1 MMSAQETQPEHISDR
16 ELALHRWR
24 YREGRRM
31 GMTWFE
37 AKFFAESKLDIEEMR
52 WFLSHGCT
60 AEQFFQIRASD

>member
-1 MMSAQETQPEHISDR
+1 MSAQETRPEPVPSDG

-37 AKFFAESKLDIEEMR
+37 AKFFASSKIDIEEMR
-52 WFLSHGCT
+52 RLLGHGCS
-60 AEQFFQIRASD
+60 AEQLFKIRASD